1 MRRAINFSDN
11 LRNATLRRL
20 CFWRDVYRRVF
31 SGFGH
36 GLSGVCRYSVKKV
49 SKKVETCLTFYH
61 AGYSI
66 IFYIQSIRLFH
77 KRNEL
82 FVRSCL
88 REGEVDLNR
97 GARTRGVDAVFNF
110 IARRFERI
118 DENKVSRLVLVRHE
132 VRTVFWGR
140 DIRVRKPQL
149 RDGTLKR
156 KCFVSRH
163 LARCVGVKL
172 RPILEDVFRQVV
184 GASIDF
190 RSNYF
195 LRPAKKVVRIRVAVM
210 SVVRSYARLNRFWL
224 MNNRICVF

>member
-1 MRRAINFSDN
+1 M
-11 LRNATLRRL
+11 
-20 CFWRDVYRRVF
+20 
-31 SGFGH
+31 
-36 GLSGVCRYSVKKV
+36 
-49 SKKVETCLTFYH
+49 ETCLTFYH

-66 IFYIQSIRLFH
+66 IFYIQSVRLFH
-77 KRNEL
+77 KCNEL

-118 DENKVSRLVLVRHE
+118 DENKVARLVLVRHE

-140 DIRVRKPQL
+140 DIRVRKSQL

-156 KCFVSRH
+156 QCFVSRH

-172 RPILEDVFRQVV
+172 RPILEDIFRQVV
-184 GASIDF
+184 GASSDF
-190 RSNYF
+190 RIFYF
-195 LRPAKKVVRIRVAVM
+195 L
-210 SVVRSYARLNRFWL
+210 
-224 MNNRICVF
+224 